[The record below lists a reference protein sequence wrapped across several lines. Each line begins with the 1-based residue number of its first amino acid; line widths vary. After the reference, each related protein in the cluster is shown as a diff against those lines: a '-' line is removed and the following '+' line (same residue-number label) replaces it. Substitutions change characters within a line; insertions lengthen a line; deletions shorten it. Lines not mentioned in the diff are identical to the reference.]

1 MTMTER
7 KARAFK
13 FDLSCQCHTP
23 RRQVLTGLAAI
34 AASAVAPSLPSLA
47 QTAPAKT
54 KRIDVHHHF
63 TPPIFS
69 EVRERGSGASAAT
82 WSVEGML
89 EDMEK
94 GGLTSVIHS
103 TAGTNLGNKARALAR
118 GANEHAAKLSADH
131 PGRFGSWATLP
142 MPDIEGSLIEIAYA
156 LDTLKADGIYLWTN
170 YDGKHLGDPAFNPI
184 YEELN
189 RRKAVCFVHPVN
201 APCCGNV
208 VPGISSSAIEY
219 GTDTTRAIARM
230 IFTGCT
236 RRYPDMKVIW
246 SHAGGTMPFLI
257 ERFRLLSDR
266 QYKKETP
273 DGFDAE
279 ARKFYYDTAQVSNR
293 TAMLGLKSVVPISQ
307 IVFGSDYPYRDSAE
321 HVAGL
326 KNCGVYDAA
335 ELQTIDYNAAR
346 LLPRWA

>member
-1 MTMTER
+1 MTMGSKR
-7 KARAFK
+7 RASE
-13 FDLSCQCHTP
+13 LNLACSCYLP
-23 RRQVLTGLAAI
+23 RRQVLAGLAAFG
-34 AASAVAPSLPSLA
+34 ASALAPSLPSLA
-47 QTAPAKT
+47 QTAPAKI

-63 TPPIFS
+63 TPPIFN
-69 EVRERGSGASAAT
+69 EVRERSSGADAAT

-94 GGLTSVIHS
+94 GGLTTVIHS
-103 TAGTNLGNKARALAR
+103 TAGTNLGNKARSLAR
-118 GANEHAAKLSADH
+118 AANEHAAKLSADH

-142 MPDIEGSLIEIAYA
+142 MPDIEGSLAEIAYA

-189 RRKAVCFVHPVN
+189 RRKAVCFVHPVG

-208 VPGISSSAIEY
+208 VPGINPSAIEY

-293 TAMLGLKSVVPISQ
+293 PAMLGLKSVVPISQ
-307 IVFGSDYPYRDSAE
+307 IVFGSDYPYRNSAE
-321 HVAGL
+321 HVEGL
-326 KNCGVYDAA
+326 RSANVYDPA
-335 ELQTIDYNAAR
+335 ELQAIDWQNTVR
-346 LLPRWA
+346 LLPHWA